1 MKKTL
6 LLIISSIVSI
16 SIFAQI
22 PEIKGVDVRVKFDHK
37 IREWDGFGFN
47 YVETAQ
53 TPDYKEFPQEY
64 GGFSLLDENE
74 KSEIIELIFGED
86 GLKVGLVKMFYDPF
100 HQTEAGGAYD
110 HETTT
115 KYMREFVRKGLARK
129 HESRGADLNIITTLY
144 GPPAYMTLQKVI
156 RGRDLDPAHKE
167 DLAAYLVSWVKFLR
181 EKEGFPVNYVSL
193 HNEGE
198 DWDRWPWDGKDPN
211 IGHGHDYNMYW
222 RPELVNEMMVMTDKK
237 LKEAKLNMVGVTPG
251 ETSNWYRFSYWGY
264 ADAIAED
271 DEALK
276 AIGLITSHGFFS
288 GSYDNRW
295 FGDHNCL
302 GTEMIRDKK
311 PGLHAWVTSTSWSKM
326 DTKNI
331 KEMHDNIYSARVN
344 GIIPWAGIQR
354 PVQWVGGD
362 PNPGSAF
369 TVHEDGSFEVRRGYY
384 FYKQITRAGQPG
396 TIVCRTTS
404 NETQLPVIAFAKG
417 NSDSADAFVIT
428 NTSNKLNKPCII
440 TITGTDATEFRA
452 FRTNEAE
459 TEKYTEIGNFKVE
472 NGKLYYDAPTGTVT
486 TFFAQPN

>member
-1 MKKTL
+1 MKKMFL
-6 LLIISSIVSI
+6 LFGAVLTCMFS
-16 SIFAQI
+16 FAQYPI
-22 PEIKGVDVRVKFDHK
+22 IKGVNIQVKFDQK

-53 TPDYKEFPQEY
+53 TPDYKVYPQEY

-74 KSEIIELIFGED
+74 KSEIIDLIFGED

-100 HQTEAGGAYD
+100 HQNEPDGVFD

-115 KYMREFVRKGLARK
+115 KYMREFVRNGLAKTR
-129 HESRGADLNIITTLY
+129 SWGGDLNIITTLY
-144 GPPAYMTLQKVI
+144 GPPAYMTQQKVI

-167 DLAAYLVSWVKFLR
+167 NLAKYLVSWVQYLK

-222 RPELVNEMMVMTDKK
+222 RPELVTEMMILTNKEL
-237 LKEAKLNMVGVTPG
+237 LKAGLHNVGVTPG
-251 ETSNWYRFSYWGY
+251 ENTNWYRFSYWGY
-264 ADAIAED
+264 ADAISENED
-271 DEALK
+271 ALN
-276 AIGLITSHGFFS
+276 AISLITSHGFFS
-288 GSYDNRW
+288 GSYDSRW
-295 FGDHNCL
+295 FGDHNCM

-354 PVQWVGGD
+354 PTEWVGGD

-369 TVHEDGSFEVRRGYY
+369 TVHEDGSYDVRRGYY
-384 FYKQITRAGQPG
+384 FYKQISRPGQPG
-396 TIVCRTTS
+396 TMICRTLS
-404 NETQLPVIAFAKG
+404 NETEVPVIAFAKG
-417 NSDSADAFVIT
+417 TSKGSDAFVVT
-428 NTSNKLNKPCII
+428 NMNTKWDKPLVIK
-440 TITGTDATEFRA
+440 ITGTDATKFKA
-452 FRTNEAE
+452 FRTKEDE
-459 TEKYTEIGNFKVE
+459 SEKYTEIGIFEVK
-472 NGKLYYDAPTGTVT
+472 NGELLYTAPFGSVT
-486 TFFAQPN
+486 TFFAE